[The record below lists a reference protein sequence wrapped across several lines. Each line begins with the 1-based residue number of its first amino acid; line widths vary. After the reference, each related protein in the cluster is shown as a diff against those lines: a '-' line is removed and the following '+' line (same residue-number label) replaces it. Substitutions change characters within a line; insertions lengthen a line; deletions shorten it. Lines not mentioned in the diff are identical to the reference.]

1 MSDVKKFTQV
11 PNLNLLNL
19 NQPTTLSATAKDLN
33 PFELENL
40 ALKEIISGLKDK
52 LRRHKESYTFAFNDM
67 HAHISELALVIISYI
82 MCLL

>member
-19 NQPTTLSATAKDLN
+19 NQPTSLSATAKDLN
-33 PFELENL
+33 PFELEKL
-40 ALKEIISGLKDK
+40 ALKERISNLKDK

-67 HAHISELALVIISYI
+67 HAHISELALVTIFLI
-82 MCLL
+82 